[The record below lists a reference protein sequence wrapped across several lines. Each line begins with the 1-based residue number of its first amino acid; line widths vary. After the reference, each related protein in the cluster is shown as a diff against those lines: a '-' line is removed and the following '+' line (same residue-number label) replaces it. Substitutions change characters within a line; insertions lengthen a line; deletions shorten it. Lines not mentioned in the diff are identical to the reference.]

1 MIVLSVS
8 DLSVCRVLPEPTP
21 TTFLRDSLLTWHL
34 PVMSLEMRL
43 WVALYTM
50 IIESIWE
57 IRRPFIKIIDKDDF
71 DDMFGANILLFR
83 KDLDEKVRDK
93 VYDLYVSLARA
104 LTATGQEA
112 LSSIA
117 RAYVELILTPNRFG
131 EGDRRWSFVPD
142 SISAQRLLSEEM
154 SAGNSAVSSLAREQ
168 SRARAGLGEP

>member
-1 MIVLSVS
+1 
-8 DLSVCRVLPEPTP
+8 
-21 TTFLRDSLLTWHL
+21 
-34 PVMSLEMRL
+34 
-43 WVALYTM
+43 M

-57 IRRPFIKIIDKDDF
+57 IRRPFIKIIDKGDF